1 LFDVLSAST
10 FLADASAAVADATAA
25 VVDVADAADVDGGW
39 WQNYLDVFRNGL
51 LFVHDSVDQPLRDK
65 GIEQTWG
72 VSIAIFTAFVRMCLL
87 PLSYEQSKSA
97 EYTKALKPYQ
107 DEIKQKF
114 KDNKDMQN
122 RAIAKLFEDSNV
134 NPLNGCLLSLAQ
146 LPIFIGLYRS
156 VTALAQEGRLSEPFL
171 FIPSLGGPVSPPTYR
186 GMEWLTQGWT
196 FDGIPTPQLGWETT
210 LAFLIMPVVLVLGQ
224 AATMSLLTPPI
235 DENAT
240 AEEKE
245 TLEKSQRI
253 LKFLPLM
260 IGYFSLQVPAGLT
273 IYWFTSNLFTTVQ
286 SLVIRAYYQ
295 LNPPKIDLPDY
306 WDALDDVSKMSP
318 EERRKAAEAGIN
330 TGPTF
335 TDMMDEAKFHV
346 VIERDPIRLGSPAW
360 ERAQKSGSIPAEF
373 TEWVASGKSTT
384 HKVEKEVTHSAKLGD
399 EIVLEKKAAGVQ

>member
-1 LFDVLSAST
+1 LFDALSAST

-273 IYWFTSNLFTTVQ
+273 ITGLHPTYLLQFKVWSFGLTTS
-286 SLVIRAYYQ
+286 SI
-295 LNPPKIDLPDY
+295 LPRSICPITGMR
-306 WDALDDVSKMSP
+306 LMMFLKCHQKK
-318 EERRKAAEAGIN
+318 EERRLKQ
-330 TGPTF
+330 
-335 TDMMDEAKFHV
+335 V
-346 VIERDPIRLGSPAW
+346 LIR
-360 ERAQKSGSIPAEF
+360 
-373 TEWVASGKSTT
+373 
-384 HKVEKEVTHSAKLGD
+384 
-399 EIVLEKKAAGVQ
+399 VQRLQT